1 MSASKGFS
9 RIDIDTNESDPS
21 YSLTG
26 QLMGLLLKSSLG
38 SFTASTSLSAVVGAA
53 YGRPLARQGVPQRR
67 GSLG

>member
-1 MSASKGFS
+1 MSTSKGFS

-38 SFTASTSLSAVVGAA
+38 SFTASTSVPSLKQRYKVGC
-53 YGRPLARQGVPQRR
+53 
-67 GSLG
+67 